1 MSRLAASLALL
12 LGAVLLTGCAT
23 VANPDPRDP
32 LESYNR
38 SMTNFNEQVDAMVL
52 KPVATAYKEV
62 TPAPVRTGVSNFF
75 GNLGDVWSF
84 VNNVLQLRGE
94 AAASSFMRVNVNTFM
109 GLGGLLD
116 IASELGIDRYKQD
129 FGLTLGRW
137 GVGTGPYLVLPIL
150 GPSTVRDTFALPVDM
165 KGNVVSY
172 VDPVS
177 ARNSLYALAWWTRGP
192 TCCAPARCSTAPRST
207 NTALRVM
214 STCKYAAMPVRY
226 RMRMARTTAAP
237 AMACCPRNLLRADG
251 MPGRGTCSDAPPWVW
266 PCCTCLQSAT
276 AATHASGPAPPQ

>member
-1 MSRLAASLALL
+1 MKNFETTTLPTGSKQQGLPRALGGSALL
-12 LGAVLLTGCAT
+12 LAGALLSGCAT

-52 KPVATAYKEV
+52 KPVAIAYQDIA
-62 TPAPVRTGVSNFF
+62 PAPVRTGVSNFF
-75 GNLGDVWSF
+75 ANIGDVWSF
-84 VNNVLQLRGE
+84 VNNVLQLRAE
-94 AAASSFMRVNVNTFM
+94 AAASTFMRVNVNTFM
-109 GLGGLLD
+109 GLGGVLD

-137 GVGTGPYLVLPIL
+137 GVGTGPYLVLPVL

-177 ARNSLYALAWWTRGP
+177 ARNTLYALRVVDTR
-192 TCCAPARCSTAPRST
+192 A
-207 NTALRVM
+207 
-214 STCKYAAMPVRY
+214 
-226 RMRMARTTAAP
+226 
-237 AMACCPRNLLRADG
+237 NLLRASSVLDSAALDKYSFTRDVFLQVRSQAGEPQNSKDSDG
-251 MPGRGTCSDAPPWVW
+251 KDGNDGVLPQEPPR
-266 PCCTCLQSAT
+266 
-276 AATHASGPAPPQ
+276 

>member
-1 MSRLAASLALL
+1 MKNSHNTPLAAECAARAPGRPGARRLGMLALA
-12 LGAVLLTGCAT
+12 GAAWLSGCAT

-38 SMTNFNEQVDAMVL
+38 SMTRFNDEVDAMVL
-52 KPVATAYKEV
+52 RPVAVAYQDI

-75 GNLGDVWSF
+75 ANIGDVWSF
-84 VNNVLQLRGE
+84 VNNVLQLRME

-109 GLGGLLD
+109 GLGGVLD

-137 GVGTGPYLVLPIL
+137 GMGTGPYLVLPIL
-150 GPSTVRDTFALPVDM
+150 GPSTVRDTFALPVDF

-177 ARNSLYALAWWTRGP
+177 ARNSLYALRVVDTR
-192 TCCAPARCSTAPRST
+192 A
-207 NTALRVM
+207 
-214 STCKYAAMPVRY
+214 
-226 RMRMARTTAAP
+226 
-237 AMACCPRNLLRADG
+237 NLLRAGSVLDSAALDKYSFTRDVFLQVRSQAGEAPNGNDAADG
-251 MPGRGTCSDAPPWVW
+251 VGGNDGVLPEEPPR
-266 PCCTCLQSAT
+266 
-276 AATHASGPAPPQ
+276 

>member
-1 MSRLAASLALL
+1 MKKFAKPTLALL
-12 LGAVLLTGCAT
+12 LAGGLLSGCAS

-52 KPVATAYKEV
+52 KPVAIAYEDI

-75 GNLGDVWSF
+75 ANIGDVWSF
-84 VNNVLQLRGE
+84 VNNVLQLRAE
-94 AAASSFMRVNVNTFM
+94 AAASTFMRVNVNTFM
-109 GLGGLLD
+109 GLAGVLD

-137 GVGTGPYLVLPIL
+137 GVATGPYLVLPIL

-177 ARNSLYALAWWTRGP
+177 ARNTLYALRVVDTR
-192 TCCAPARCSTAPRST
+192 A
-207 NTALRVM
+207 
-214 STCKYAAMPVRY
+214 
-226 RMRMARTTAAP
+226 
-237 AMACCPRNLLRADG
+237 NLLRAGSVLDSAALDKYSFTRDVFLQVRSQAGEPQAGSRSDDKNANDG
-251 MPGRGTCSDAPPWVW
+251 MVP
-266 PCCTCLQSAT
+266 QE
-276 AATHASGPAPPQ
+276 PAR

>member
-1 MSRLAASLALL
+1 MTTTTSLQKSAARAAAVFAFTLLA
-12 LGAVLLTGCAT
+12 GCAT

-38 SMTNFNEQVDAMVL
+38 GMTQFNEQVDALVL
-52 KPVATAYKEV
+52 KPVAVAYQDI

-75 GNLGDVWSF
+75 ANIGDIWSF

-94 AAASSFMRVNVNTFM
+94 AAASTFMRVNVNTFL
-109 GLGGLLD
+109 GLGGVLD

-150 GPSTVRDTFALPVDM
+150 GPSTVRDTFALPVDI

-177 ARNSLYALAWWTRGP
+177 ARNSLYALRIVDTR
-192 TCCAPARCSTAPRST
+192 A
-207 NTALRVM
+207 
-214 STCKYAAMPVRY
+214 
-226 RMRMARTTAAP
+226 
-237 AMACCPRNLLRADG
+237 NLLRAGSVLDSAALDKYSFTRDVFLQVRSQAGEAQNGDEASDKDAKDG
-251 MPGRGTCSDAPPWVW
+251 VLPEEPPR
-266 PCCTCLQSAT
+266 
-276 AATHASGPAPPQ
+276 

>member
-1 MSRLAASLALL
+1 MMNANHTMPAVSAGYGQAAKRLAGWLVLALGL
-12 LGAVLLTGCAT
+12 VVLQGCAT

-38 SMTNFNEQVDAMVL
+38 TMTSFNEQVDALVL
-52 KPVATAYKEV
+52 KPVAIAYKEV

-75 GNLGDVWSF
+75 ANLGDVWSF
-84 VNNVLQLRGE
+84 VNNVLQLRME

-109 GLGGLLD
+109 GLGGVLD
-116 IASELGIDRYKQD
+116 IASELGIDRYRQD

-137 GVGTGPYLVLPIL
+137 GVGTGAYLVLPIL

-177 ARNSLYALAWWTRGP
+177 ARNSLYALRAVEV
-192 TCCAPARCSTAPRST
+192 RS
-207 NTALRVM
+207 
-214 STCKYAAMPVRY
+214 
-226 RMRMARTTAAP
+226 
-237 AMACCPRNLLRADG
+237 NLLRAGNVLDSAALDKYSFTRDVYLQVRSQAG
-251 MPGRGTCSDAPPWVW
+251 ES
-266 PCCTCLQSAT
+266 QSAQ
-276 AATHASGPAPPQ
+276 AQEDRDANDGVLPEEPPAK

>member
-1 MSRLAASLALL
+1 MMHSLLTFRASIAGDRWSTSRLATGLALL

-38 SMTNFNEQVDAMVL
+38 SMTSFNEQVDAMVL

-62 TPAPVRTGVSNFF
+62 MPGPVRTGVSNFF
-75 GNLGDVWSF
+75 ANLGDVWSF

-165 KGNVVSY
+165 RGNVVSY

-177 ARNSLYALAWWTRGP
+177 ARNSLYALRAVDTR
-192 TCCAPARCSTAPRST
+192 A
-207 NTALRVM
+207 
-214 STCKYAAMPVRY
+214 
-226 RMRMARTTAAP
+226 
-237 AMACCPRNLLRADG
+237 NLLRASSVLDSAALDKYSFTRDVYLQVRSHAG
-251 MPGRGTCSDAPPWVW
+251 EA
-266 PCCTCLQSAT
+266 QSAGGDDDGG
-276 AATHASGPAPPQ
+276 ASNGVLPEEPPR